1 MYFSDTLYDIAIIF
15 VFRINAWRI
24 LVESMDF
31 VSQTTKTTHSNVMV
45 SVLVFE
51 K

>member
-1 MYFSDTLYDIAIIF
+1 
-15 VFRINAWRI
+15 
-24 LVESMDF
+24 MDF